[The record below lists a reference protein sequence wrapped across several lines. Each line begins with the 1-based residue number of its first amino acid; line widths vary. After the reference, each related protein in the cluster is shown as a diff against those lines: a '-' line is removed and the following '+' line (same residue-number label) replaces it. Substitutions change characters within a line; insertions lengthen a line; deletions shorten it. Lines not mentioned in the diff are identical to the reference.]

1 MKRKIIPY
9 SSELKELA
17 RQLRK
22 TMTLSEVLLWKKL
35 RNKQMLG
42 FDFTRQQPIDK
53 YIVDFYCKELM
64 LAIEIDGAS
73 HINED
78 VYYNDI
84 KRQKELEL
92 LGVRFLRFQD
102 SEVKKGMNEVLRII
116 QYWIEENQLQE

>member
-1 MKRKIIPY
+1 M
-9 SSELKELA
+9 
-17 RQLRK
+17 RK

-116 QYWIEENQLQE
+116 QYWMEENQLQK